1 MKIAILDDYLGVALE
16 SADWKQ
22 LSGDVE
28 LKVFR
33 EPFSDELEAASS
45 LQGFEV
51 IVAMRERTGFPASL
65 LKQLP
70 QLKLLVTTGM
80 RNLSIDMEAA
90 AEQGVV
96 VCGTGMLGYPTA
108 ELTWALILGLARNLN
123 HEDQSMKEGNWH
135 ISLGTGLREKTLGLY
150 GLGKLGSQVA
160 RIGQA
165 FGMHVIAWSSH
176 LTQERCS
183 EVEVDLVSKEE
194 LFRQSDFLSI
204 HLVLS
209 ERTRGSVGQMELN
222 WMKPGAYLVNT
233 SRGPIVNESDLLEAL
248 ESKRFAGAAVDVY
261 EIEPLPPDHPFRSKK
276 NMLLTGHI
284 GYVTREN
291 FAKAYGEAMENILS
305 WQAGKPVRVLNSK

>member
-1 MKIAILDDYLGVALE
+1 MNIAILDDYLGVALDL
-16 SADWKQ
+16 ADWKQ
-22 LSGDVE
+22 IKGEVE
-28 LKVFR
+28 FKVFR
-33 EPFSDELEAASS
+33 KPFSDEQEAISD

-51 IVAMRERTGFPASL
+51 IIAMRERTGFPASL

-90 AEQGVV
+90 ARQGVV
-96 VCGTGMLGYPTA
+96 VCGTGMLGFPTA
-108 ELTWALILGLARNLN
+108 ELTWSLILALARNLN
-123 HEDQSMKEGNWH
+123 LEEQSMKKGNWH
-135 ISLGTGLREKTLGLY
+135 VSLGSGLKGKTIGLY

-165 FGMHVIAWSSH
+165 FGMRAIAWSSN

-183 EVEVDLVSKEE
+183 ELEVYLVSKEE

-233 SRGPIVNESDLLEAL
+233 SRGSIVKESDLLEAL
-248 ESKRFAGAAVDVY
+248 DSKKIAGAAVDVY
-261 EIEPLPPDHPFRSKK
+261 EVEPLPKDHPFRSQK

-291 FAKAYGEAMENILS
+291 FAKAYGEALENILS
-305 WQAGKPVRVLNSK
+305 WQAGNPVRVLNSK